1 MPQATS
7 NSRISTSEKSPE
19 GTEGQG
25 AIDRRGCGTDQEAG
39 EGKPELGSRTNSRG
53 TAETGEE
60 GEGKHHSEVHGR
72 GPQNGFVHDD
82 LVDVSAKPCQA
93 DLGVRFSAEM

>member
-1 MPQATS
+1 MEAQV
-7 NSRISTSEKSPE
+7 EGK

-25 AIDRRGCGTDQEAG
+25 AIDRRGCGIDQEAG

-60 GEGKHHSEVHGR
+60 GEQRHHSEVHGR

-82 LVDVSAKPCQA
+82 LVDVTAKPCQP
-93 DLGVRFSAEM
+93 DLGMRFSADI